1 MTKLPRNTGRDADG
15 IAETEA
21 DHFMKCPGCGQ
32 WFDMRDAAQMAE
44 HIHDGEIEVGKGPGP
59 PPRDETEH

>member
-1 MTKLPRNTGRDADG
+1 MTGRDADG

-32 WFDMRDAAQMAE
+32 WFDMR
-44 HIHDGEIEVGKGPGP
+44 EVGKV
-59 PPRDETEH
+59 